1 MCDPLTEA
9 ENAAFLKAAALNR
22 RQVTMIGSSA
32 LAVGTLSAC
41 GGIGIGVGAG
51 GFGSGIGVGAGVS
64 TSLGGRAEVPPKG
77 AMVQIA
83 LTDGPCDAFFV
94 APSSG
99 KHPAVI
105 LWPDVAG
112 LRDAYH
118 QMATRLAGEGYAV
131 LEVNPY
137 YRAAKSPVLSTFA
150 EWRTEAGQ
158 ATIAPMRAA
167 LTPDAITR
175 DAAGLVAWLDQQPQV
190 DTARKIAAIGY
201 CMGGPF
207 TFRTA
212 AAAPGRVGAI
222 ASFHGGGLATD
233 APDSPHL
240 LIAKFNAAMLIAIA
254 QNDDERDPKA
264 KETLRAAADASGRFA
279 EIEVYPAQHG
289 WCTIDS
295 PVYDV
300 VQADRAWGRMVA
312 LFEANL

>member
-9 ENAAFLKAAALNR
+9 ENAAFLSR
-22 RQVTMIGSSA
+22 RQVNMIGSGA

-51 GFGSGIGVGAGVS
+51 GYGNGIGVGAGIS
-64 TSLGGRAEVPPKG
+64 TTLGGRAAAPPKG
-77 AMVQIA
+77 SIVQIA
-83 LTDGPCDAFFV
+83 LTDGTCDAFFV

-112 LRDAYH
+112 LREAYH
-118 QMATRLAGEGYAV
+118 QMAMRLAGEGYAV
-131 LEVNPY
+131 LAVNPY
-137 YRAAKSPVLSTFA
+137 YRNAKSPVLSTFA
-150 EWRTEAGQ
+150 EWRTDAGQ
-158 ATIAPMRAA
+158 AKIKPMREA

-175 DAAGLVAWLDQQPQV
+175 DAAGLVAWLDQQSHV
-190 DTARKIAAIGY
+190 DKKAKIAAIGY

-233 APDSPHL
+233 ADDSPHR
-240 LIAKFNAAMLIAIA
+240 LIEKFNAAMLIAIA
-254 QNDDERDPKA
+254 QNDDERDPMA
-264 KETLRAAADASGRFA
+264 KDTLRAAADAAGRFA

-295 PVYDV
+295 PVYDEA
-300 VQADRAWGRMVA
+300 QADRAWGRMLA
-312 LFEANL
+312 LFKAHL

>member
-9 ENAAFLKAAALNR
+9 ENAAFLNR
-22 RQVTMIGSSA
+22 RQVNMIGTGA

-41 GGIGIGVGAG
+41 SGIGIGVGAG
-51 GFGSGIGVGAGVS
+51 GYGIGVGAGVS
-64 TSLGGRAEVPPKG
+64 TSLGGGSVAPPQG
-77 AMVQIA
+77 SIVQIA
-83 LTDGPCDAFFV
+83 LADGTCDAFFV

-99 KHPAVI
+99 EHPAVI

-112 LRDAYH
+112 LRDAYY

-131 LEVNPY
+131 LAVNPY
-137 YRAAKSPVLSTFA
+137 YRNAKSPVLSTFA

-167 LTPDAITR
+167 LTPEAITR

-190 DTARKIAAIGY
+190 DAKQKIAAIGY

-212 AAAPGRVGAI
+212 AAAPARLGAV

-233 APDSPHL
+233 AADSPHL
-240 LIAKFNAAMLIAIA
+240 LIKNFNAAMLIAIA

-264 KETLRAAADASGRFA
+264 KDTLRAAADAAGRFA

-295 PVYDV
+295 PVYDAA
-300 VQADRAWGRMVA
+300 QADRAWGRMLA